1 MADPLAAAVL
11 PAAGVRLAV
20 VAVRREEAGPVA
32 VAQVGAAVA
41 EGHLVEVEVA
51 AAGVE
56 VVAEEAGAVVAE
68 EEAGVAVAPT
78 ACSSARSSAL
88 AMAVSRPLR
97 TSNPATRLLRSRSP
111 ASKRMC
117 PTRRNTGGSRI
128 GACEARRRRW
138 PACGA

>member
-1 MADPLAAAVL
+1 M
-11 PAAGVRLAV
+11 

-51 AAGVE
+51 AAVVE

-88 AMAVSRPLR
+88 AMAVSRQLR
-97 TSNPATRLLRSRSP
+97 TSNPAIRSHRSKYP
-111 ASKRMC
+111 A
-117 PTRRNTGGSRI
+117 
-128 GACEARRRRW
+128 
-138 PACGA
+138 